1 MDVPAD
7 TTELLIEV
15 VGWIGAGLILLG
27 YALVS
32 SGRIQA
38 RSASFQLMILAGA
51 AGFVLNSGFHG
62 AWPSTILNVIW
73 IGIAAVSLY
82 RRRQGCRFDR
92 S

>member
-7 TTELLIEV
+7 SLELLIEI

-32 SGRIQA
+32 SGRIEA
-38 RSASFQLMILAGA
+38 RSVSFQLMNLLGA
-51 AGFVLNSGFHG
+51 AGFVINSGFHG

-73 IGIAAVSLY
+73 IGIAAVSLASLA
-82 RRRQGCRFDR
+82 RGK
-92 S
+92 

>member
-7 TTELLIEV
+7 ALELLVEI

-38 RSASFQLMILAGA
+38 RSVSFQLMNLLGA
-51 AGFVLNSGFHG
+51 AGFVINSGFHG

-73 IGIAAVSLY
+73 IGIAAVSLAGL
-82 RRRQGCRFDR
+82 RKQG
-92 S
+92 

>member
-1 MDVPAD
+1 MDAPAE
-7 TTELLIEV
+7 TLELLVEI

-38 RSASFQLMILAGA
+38 RSVSFQLMNLLGA
-51 AGFVLNSGFHG
+51 AGFVINSGFHG

-73 IGIAAVSLY
+73 IGIAAASLAKV
-82 RRRQGCRFDR
+82 RKQG
-92 S
+92 

>member
-7 TTELLIEV
+7 ALELLVEI

-38 RSASFQLMILAGA
+38 RSVSFQLMNLLGA
-51 AGFVLNSGFHG
+51 AGFVINSGFHG

-73 IGIAAVSLY
+73 IGIAAVSLA
-82 RRRQGCRFDR
+82 RLARGN
-92 S
+92 

>member
-1 MDVPAD
+1 MAVPAD
-7 TTELLIEV
+7 TLELLIEI

-32 SGRIQA
+32 SGRIEA
-38 RSASFQLMILAGA
+38 RSVSFQLMNLLGA

-73 IGIAAVSLY
+73 IGIAAVSLA
-82 RRRQGCRFDR
+82 RLTRGG
-92 S
+92 

>member
-7 TTELLIEV
+7 SFELLIEI
-15 VGWIGAGLILLG
+15 VGWIGAGLILLA

-32 SGRIQA
+32 TGRIQA
-38 RSASFQLMILAGA
+38 RSVSFQLMNLLGA

-73 IGIAAVSLY
+73 IGIAAVSLA
-82 RRRQGCRFDR
+82 RLARG

>member
-7 TTELLIEV
+7 APELLVEI

-32 SGRIQA
+32 SGRIEA
-38 RSASFQLMILAGA
+38 RSFAFQIMNLFGA
-51 AGFVLNSGFHG
+51 AGFVINSGFHG

-73 IGIAAVSLY
+73 IGIAAVSLA
-82 RRRQGCRFDR
+82 RLRQG
-92 S
+92 

>member
-7 TTELLIEV
+7 TTALLVEI

-32 SGRIQA
+32 SGRIEA
-38 RSASFQLMILAGA
+38 RSVSFQLMNLLGA
-51 AGFVLNSGFHG
+51 AGFVINSGFHG

-73 IGIAAVSLY
+73 IGIAAVSLV
-82 RRRQGCRFDR
+82 RLARGD
-92 S
+92 

>member
-7 TTELLIEV
+7 RLELLIEIA
-15 VGWIGAGLILLG
+15 GWIGAGLILLA

-38 RSASFQLMILAGA
+38 RSVSFQLMNLLGA

-62 AWPSTILNVIW
+62 AWPSAILNVIW
-73 IGIAAVSLY
+73 IGIAAVSLAGLKK
-82 RRRQGCRFDR
+82 QG
-92 S
+92 

>member
-1 MDVPAD
+1 MAAPAD
-7 TTELLIEV
+7 AIELLVEI

-32 SGRIQA
+32 SGKIEA
-38 RSASFQLMILAGA
+38 RSASFQLMNLVGA

-73 IGIAAVSLY
+73 IGIAAVSLA
-82 RRRQGCRFDR
+82 RLRKQG
-92 S
+92 

>member
-7 TTELLIEV
+7 ALELLVEI

-32 SGRIQA
+32 SGRIEA
-38 RSASFQLMILAGA
+38 RSVSFQLMNLLGA
-51 AGFVLNSGFHG
+51 AGFVINSGFHG

-73 IGIAAVSLY
+73 IGIAAVSLASLAC
-82 RRRQGCRFDR
+82 GK
-92 S
+92 